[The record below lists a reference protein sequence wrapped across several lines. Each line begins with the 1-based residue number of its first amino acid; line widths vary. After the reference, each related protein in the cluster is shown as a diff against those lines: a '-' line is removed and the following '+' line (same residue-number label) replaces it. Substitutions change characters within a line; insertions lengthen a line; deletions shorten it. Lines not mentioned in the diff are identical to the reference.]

1 MRILYLTNGFP
12 YPLTSGYL
20 RHYFLIRAL
29 SERHSVSLLSMVG
42 RGFQSEDREA
52 LTPFAARI
60 ETFGRP
66 AGRASKA
73 RKAVRALRSMVPGA
87 GGERAVEEMRAA
99 VRRRLREEAFDVVLF
114 SGKRTFP
121 AIAGLRGVPV
131 VADICDTT
139 SVRIRGRMRH
149 CGVGRLPALVAE
161 YLQVRAVERRLVR
174 QADHLVFASC
184 RDRDALMPSGP
195 AQGTTVIPNGVDLD
209 YWTRSAPERAKGTL
223 VMTGAMDYAP
233 NADAAR
239 FLIEEILP
247 RVRRAVPEA
256 ALWIVGRDPSKE
268 LVELGERHGA
278 RVTGFVADVRPYL
291 DAASV
296 FVAPL
301 RFGSGIQNKL
311 LEAMAMGVPVVA
323 SPLAADGLRTEQGE
337 VPPLAVAGTV
347 EEYADQIVRRLAEVE
362 RNPAPD
368 AEARRFVQRNFVW
381 ARSAARL
388 EQVMATLVGEAGR

>member
-1 MRILYLTNGFP
+1 VRILYLTNGFP

-20 RHYFLIRAL
+20 RHYFLIRGL
-29 SERHSVSLLSMVG
+29 SERHSVCLFSMVG
-42 RGFQSEDREA
+42 RSFQSEHRAA

-66 AGRASKA
+66 VRRASKA
-73 RKAVRALRSMVPGA
+73 RKAVQALRSLVPGA
-87 GGERAVEEMRAA
+87 GAERAVEEMRAA
-99 VRRRLREEAFDVVLF
+99 VRRRLREERFDVVLF

-149 CGVGRLPALVAE
+149 CGIGRLPVLVAE

-174 QADHLVFASC
+174 QANHLVFASC
-184 RDRDALMPSGP
+184 RDRDALMSSSRTPR
-195 AQGTTVIPNGVDLD
+195 TTVIPNGVDLD
-209 YWTRSAPERAKGTL
+209 YWTRRSVERGRGTL

-247 RVRRAVPEA
+247 RVRHSFPGAK
-256 ALWIVGRDPSKE
+256 LWIVGRDASPE

-278 RVTGFVADVRPYL
+278 GVTGFVADVRPYL
-291 DAASV
+291 EQASA

-337 VPPLAVAGTV
+337 LPPLAVARTA
-347 EEYADQIVRRLAEVE
+347 EEYAQQIVRRLAEVE
-362 RNPAPD
+362 QHPAPD
-368 AEARRFVQRNFVW
+368 AAARQFVQRNFVW
-381 ARSAARL
+381 AHSAARL
-388 EQVMATLVGEAGR
+388 EQVMESLVGENGR